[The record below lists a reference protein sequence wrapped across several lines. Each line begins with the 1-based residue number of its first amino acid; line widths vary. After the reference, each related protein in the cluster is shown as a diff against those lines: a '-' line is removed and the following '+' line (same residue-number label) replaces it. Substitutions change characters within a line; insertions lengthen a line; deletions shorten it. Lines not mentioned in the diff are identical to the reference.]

1 MHSESDDTRS
11 EQGGGKNATEEARPT
26 LEQAQAEF
34 GAPLLAFANSILRED
49 RERARDVVQDVFLK
63 LHRQGAE
70 SIAPGR
76 LKSWLYT
83 VCRNRAIDVLR
94 KEKPMTTTDA
104 IELHSVRDERPDPA
118 AEAERREQKAEV
130 LGMVERLP
138 DNQREVVRL
147 KFQSGLSYREIADVT
162 QLSVSNVGFLL
173 HGAMKKLRQ
182 MAAALPQ

>member
-1 MHSESDDTRS
+1 
-11 EQGGGKNATEEARPT
+11 
-26 LEQAQAEF
+26 
-34 GAPLLAFANSILRED
+34 
-49 RERARDVVQDVFLK
+49 LK
-63 LHRQGAE
+63 LHRQGADT
-70 SIAPGR
+70 IAQGR

-118 AEAERREQKAEV
+118 AEAERREQQAEV
-130 LGMVERLP
+130 ISLVERLP

-182 MAAALPQ
+182 MAATLPH

>member
-1 MHSESDDTRS
+1 MDSDTDHLVTDGNS
-11 EQGGGKNATEEARPT
+11 TADPEPRPT

-34 GAPLLAFANSILRED
+34 GSALLAFAISILRD
-49 RERARDVVQDVFLK
+49 DPERARDVVQDVFLK
-63 LHRQGAE
+63 LHRQGTE
-70 SIAPGR
+70 NIAPGR

-83 VCRNRAIDVLR
+83 VCRNRAIDIIR

-104 IELHSVRDERPDPA
+104 TELQAVRDDSPDPA
-118 AEAERREQKAEV
+118 MQAERREQQAEV
-130 LGMVERLP
+130 LGLVERLP

-147 KFQSGLSYREIADVT
+147 KFQSDLSYREIADVT